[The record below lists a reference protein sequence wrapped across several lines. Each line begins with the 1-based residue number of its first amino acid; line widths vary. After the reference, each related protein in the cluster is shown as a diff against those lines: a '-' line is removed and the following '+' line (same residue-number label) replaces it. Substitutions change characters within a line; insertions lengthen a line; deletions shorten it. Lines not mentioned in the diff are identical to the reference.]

1 MKKTLKQQLTGMK
14 PTTECHVQF
23 ETPAWFC
30 GTVSGLLQDE
40 RIKTRQN
47 ELVARTRRQ
56 HVNGR
61 HYVEIYVGRAK

>member
-1 MKKTLKQQLTGMK
+1 MKKTLKQQLAGMK

-23 ETPAWFC
+23 DDMRIDD
-30 GTVSGLLQDE
+30 TVSELLQDE
-40 RIKTRQN
+40 RIQQHKN
-47 ELVARTRRQ
+47 DLVTRTRRQ

>member
-23 ETPAWFC
+23 EPPAWIY
-30 GTVSGLLQDE
+30 GTVSELLQDE

-47 ELVARTRRQ
+47 ELVTRTCRQ
-56 HVNGR
+56 HVAGR